1 MANTH
6 GSLPVLDNL
15 NHILHAQKT
24 WQQGPHA
31 IFDASE
37 NFGDKP
43 IGGNGLVRLMQFC
56 KWSFDRKES
65 TVIVGGHSLY
75 FKNFFR
81 TFLPRELDHIAKNV
95 KVQNTGVVG
104 FNLERS
110 LAKDTNGEAYV
121 LSSLYLPTL
130 CIYLFISLS
139 THLGF
144 S

>member
-1 MANTH
+1 
-6 GSLPVLDNL
+6 
-15 NHILHAQKT
+15 
-24 WQQGPHA
+24 
-31 IFDASE
+31 
-37 NFGDKP
+37 
-43 IGGNGLVRLMQFC
+43 
-56 KWSFDRKES
+56 
-65 TVIVGGHSLY
+65 
-75 FKNFFR
+75 
-81 TFLPRELDHIAKNV
+81 
-95 KVQNTGVVG
+95 VVG